1 MKKTHLVLVKGD
13 RRDKPPHHW
22 HRIIEQA
29 VTGAIHAGFRIGRR
43 VRIGRVE
50 GRVVGYNIGN
60 FGRFGGARYP
70 LLVKTAFGV
79 TKCSPSELA
88 AA

>member
-22 HRIIEQA
+22 HCIIEQA
-29 VTGAIHAGFRIGRR
+29 VTGAIHAGFRIGQR

-50 GRVVGYNIGN
+50 GSVVGYNIGN